1 MSSWPAQQGA
11 LCISPKWI
19 TNCIYSALRRRL
31 AFLLET
37 VYSKSHFFHMLK
49 AKLMPGCS
57 LMYPTF
63 THTTCAQ
70 APSETA
76 HLRGHS
82 RTWPWSGAQVRSSLW
97 ISVCPDTVE
106 PPAVI
111 AMSQSKAP
119 ALDLVLYRT
128 KKLIISA
135 KWQVFIFVLNKSI
148 SLQEQKNKFQ
158 CHVYFSQT

>member
-19 TNCIYSALRRRL
+19 MNCIYSALRRRL

-49 AKLMPGCS
+49 DKLMPGCC

-63 THTTCAQ
+63 IHTTCAQ

-82 RTWPWSGAQVRSSLW
+82 QTRPWSGARQKQLVNISLPRHCGAFSSD
-97 ISVCPDTVE
+97 SH
-106 PPAVI
+106 
-111 AMSQSKAP
+111 QSKAP
-119 ALDLVLYRT
+119 ALDLVLYWP

-135 KWQVFIFVLNKSI
+135 KWQVFIFILNRSI
-148 SLQEQKNKFQ
+148 SLQEQENKFQ